1 MPSSSPEQRKTM
13 RAIAKGW
20 KPPASADIH
29 IPQNV
34 AEEFFKADQAKA
46 KREGRDKGGKSSK

>member
-1 MPSSSPEQRKTM
+1 MVSSSPEQRKTM

-29 IPQNV
+29 IPREV
-34 AEEFFKADQAKA
+34 AKEFFAADQRAA